1 MWGQKR
7 ITKAKEV
14 RGELKD
20 VFMLADRP
28 QMWTHNSDAQRDVS
42 EYLTCIKHI
51 GYNCK
56 MKLLIM

>member
-1 MWGQKR
+1 M
-7 ITKAKEV
+7 
-14 RGELKD
+14 KD

-28 QMWTHNSDAQRDVS
+28 QMWTHNSDAQRNVS